1 MCTGTLWT
9 IVSLSRL
16 NAIIELAPYGYR
28 AKLNAVFHLARMRPQ
43 ACCYSKQTKPKEVDC
58 SLKYLFVGIKIS
70 GEQFLRLRK
79 SIYLCGDLWFT
90 MPPARVV

>member
-43 ACCYSKQTKPKEVDC
+43 ACCFAK
-58 SLKYLFVGIKIS
+58 
-70 GEQFLRLRK
+70 
-79 SIYLCGDLWFT
+79 
-90 MPPARVV
+90 